1 MHLSNIHLSKTRSIL
16 LLSMLCL
23 LFAGCAAR
31 GVPEVRGPQHF
42 YDKGTEALGKGRYLE
57 AIENFQRLVS
67 NFPGS
72 ALVADGQYQLAQ
84 SYFGMEDYVNSVFEY
99 QRLIDTY
106 PSSEWASEAAFQ
118 IGEAF
123 FEQRRRPELDQTE
136 TFEALTA
143 FRRFIEDH
151 PTSPKVEIA
160 HERITTCRERLAR
173 KEYLGA
179 QLYHRQGHFEAARMS
194 YDQLLLSFPDTE
206 WYLHGLTQLGVLERN
221 EGNDET
227 ARQHWQQVIDSTQDA
242 KLREQVQLW
251 LTELATP

>member
-1 MHLSNIHLSKTRSIL
+1 MHLSNVRLSKPRSIF

-23 LFAGCAAR
+23 LFSGCA
-31 GVPEVRGPQHF
+31 GKEVPEVRGPQYF
-42 YDKGTEALGKGRYLE
+42 YNKGTEALGKERYLE

-84 SYFGMEDYVNSVFEY
+84 SYFGMEDYINSVFEY

-123 FEQRRRPELDQTE
+123 FEQRRHPELDQAE
-136 TFEALTA
+136 TLEALTA
-143 FRRFIEDH
+143 FRRFIEDY
-151 PTSPKVEIA
+151 PTSPKIEIA
-160 HERITTCRERLAR
+160 QQRVTTSRERLAH

-179 QLYHRQGHFEAARMS
+179 QLYHRQGHLEAARMS

-206 WYLHGLTQLGVLERN
+206 WYLHGLAQLGTLERD
-221 EGNDET
+221 EGSVET
-227 ARQHWQQVIDSTQDA
+227 ARQHWQQVLDNTKDA
-242 KLREQVQLW
+242 KLRDQVQLW
-251 LTELATP
+251 LTELDTP